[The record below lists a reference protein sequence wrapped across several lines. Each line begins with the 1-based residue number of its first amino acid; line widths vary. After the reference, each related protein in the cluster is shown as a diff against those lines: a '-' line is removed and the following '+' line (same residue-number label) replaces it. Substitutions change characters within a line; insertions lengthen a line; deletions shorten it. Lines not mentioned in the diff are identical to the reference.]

1 VRLIAAVALFP
12 LLVVAM
18 TAFAVVAS
26 TLDLATPLGVA
37 AALNPSLL
45 LLCGVLLFYPTVAL
59 LERLSPYRAEWNRS
73 QGDTRTDALY
83 LIFSGPSASAL
94 FEATLRGVA
103 VGAAAWLTSRLGF
116 SFWPAEWPAV
126 AQLWLAI
133 GVAEFGHYWFHRI
146 SHENAWVWRLHAT
159 HHSAER
165 LYWLNATR
173 FHPLDLFSLLAFQTV
188 PLILVG
194 ATPRAILMYSLFSA
208 VYGQLQH
215 ANVQLRTGPLDWL
228 FATPGLHRFHH
239 STDPRE
245 GNANYGAIVIAWD
258 LVFGSFF
265 RPKGRDF
272 AGPVGI
278 AALPH
283 FPRGWL
289 AQLASPF
296 RWRRI
301 EAATA
306 VDSHVPTR
314 H

>member
-1 VRLIAAVALFP
+1 VRRIAAVAIYP
-12 LLVVAM
+12 LLVAAM
-18 TAFAVVAS
+18 AAFAIHAS

-37 AALNPSLL
+37 PAVNPSLL
-45 LLCGVLLFYPTVAL
+45 LLFGIFLFYPTVAL
-59 LERLSPYRAEWNRS
+59 LERLAPYRAEWNHD

-83 LIFSGPSASAL
+83 LLLSGPSASAL
-94 FEATLRGVA
+94 FEATLRGAA
-103 VGAAAWLTSRLGF
+103 VGAAAWLASRTGL
-116 SFWPAEWPAV
+116 SLWPTAWPAV
-126 AQLWLAI
+126 AQLFLAI
-133 GVAEFGHYWFHRI
+133 LVAEFGHYWFHRI

-159 HHSAER
+159 HHSAPR

-173 FHPLDLFSLLAFQTV
+173 FHPLDLFSLLVCQTV

-194 ATPRAILMYSLFSA
+194 ATPRAILMYSLFAA

-245 GNANYGAIVIAWD
+245 GNANYGAILIGWD
-258 LVFGSFF
+258 LVFRSFF

-272 AGPVGI
+272 TGPVGI

-283 FPRGWL
+283 FPRGWF

-296 RWRRI
+296 RWKGI
-301 EAATA
+301 ETVA
-306 VDSHVPTR
+306 HVESNRPPET
-314 H
+314 